1 MANIPYKLQLTN
13 GFFADF
19 GQITRVLAYAV
30 EHQDEGRIP
39 PDAYA
44 VNIGVSS
51 SRMTNLHSLAVAFE
65 LVRPVVLTPTELGRV
80 IHHYDPFLDDLG
92 TLWLLHYLMSSNK
105 RYVIWNRLVNQVIP
119 ENNRFSTAIARPY
132 FDDLSQFYSER
143 SMDKHVGKEIS
154 TVWNAYTEQAFHHLG
169 YIRAESDQIYIRD
182 DHEPISPHIFCAAA
196 LVYRERFLPGAATL
210 DVSMLAGKP
219 NSPGRVF
226 DLTERQ
232 VRDLLEEVK
241 ELGYIYV
248 ETRADLDQI
257 RFRDNCRFLDVV
269 RHYYEER

>member
-1 MANIPYKLQLTN
+1 MAKSPYKLQLTN
-13 GFFADF
+13 GFFIDF
-19 GQITRVLAYAV
+19 NQISRVLAYAV
-30 EHQDEGRIP
+30 EHQGEGRIP
-39 PDAYA
+39 PAAYT
-44 VNIGVSS
+44 VSMGIS
-51 SRMTNLHSLAVAFE
+51 IRRVKNLCSMATAFE
-65 LVRPVVLTPTELGRV
+65 LIRSVVLTPTKLGLL
-80 IHHYDPFLDDLG
+80 IHQYDPFLDDLS
-92 TLWLLHYLMSSNK
+92 TLWLLHYMVSSNK
-105 RYVIWNRLVNQVIP
+105 RYVVWNRLVNQVIP

-182 DHEPISPHIFCAAA
+182 DHEPVPPHIFCAAV

-210 DVSMLAGKP
+210 DVAMLADRA
-219 NSPGRVF
+219 NSPGRIF
-226 DLTERQ
+226 DLTEHQ